1 VISKNTKYRLK
12 EGEKMSAN
20 ISDDIKNAII
30 EIYEKE
36 NNLSRLFMFENIPPK
51 RLENAIKSYAL
62 AIGNDETIIF
72 LFDDTFFG
80 SGKDGFIL
88 TAKCLYYRNY
98 MEKASSVGV
107 ADIIDMDIKS
117 VKLNQKVIVKT
128 SARELEVSI
137 TSAPDKK
144 ALFNVLDQTV
154 KFLKNPTYSTDC
166 NSPL

>member
-1 VISKNTKYRLK
+1 
-12 EGEKMSAN
+12 MSAT
-20 ISDDIKNAII
+20 ISVDIKNAII

-36 NNLSRLFMFENIPPK
+36 SNLSRLFMFENIPPK

-62 AIGNDETIIF
+62 AMDNDETIIF

-88 TAKCLYYRNY
+88 TTKGFYYRNY
-98 MEKASSVGV
+98 MEKANSVDI

-117 VKLNQKVIVKT
+117 AKLNQKIVVKT
-128 SARELEVSI
+128 NARELEISI

-154 KFLKNPTYSTDC
+154 RFLKNPTY
-166 NSPL
+166 